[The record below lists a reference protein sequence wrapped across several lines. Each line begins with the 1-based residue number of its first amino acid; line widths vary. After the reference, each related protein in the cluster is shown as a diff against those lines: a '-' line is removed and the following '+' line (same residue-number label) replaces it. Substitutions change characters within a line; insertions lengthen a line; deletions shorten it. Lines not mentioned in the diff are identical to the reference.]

1 MIIEYQLLEG
11 NITSL
16 EIDKAKHY
24 GTCFLSSLCSWG
36 QWLNINLAWKRQD
49 SLSSKDSIRFLIVSR
64 CWIKRMYSDY
74 DYRQYFLYTSSCQVG
89 QISELRIDPRVV
101 KMGSNVSQMD
111 FKPEEISIVRF
122 MKLGTPPALE

>member
-1 MIIEYQLLEG
+1 
-11 NITSL
+11 
-16 EIDKAKHY
+16 
-24 GTCFLSSLCSWG
+24 
-36 QWLNINLAWKRQD
+36 
-49 SLSSKDSIRFLIVSR
+49 
-64 CWIKRMYSDY
+64 MYSDY